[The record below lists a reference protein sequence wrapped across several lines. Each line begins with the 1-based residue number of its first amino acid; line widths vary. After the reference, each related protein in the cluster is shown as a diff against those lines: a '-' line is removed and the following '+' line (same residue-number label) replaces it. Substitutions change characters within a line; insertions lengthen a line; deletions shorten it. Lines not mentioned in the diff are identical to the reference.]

1 MESTKADQRKQL
13 GNQEFKKG
21 NYQAAI
27 SYYTEAIGKDSPSFY
42 VCSEIAPH
50 ETIYSN
56 RAASMIQL
64 KQYKRA
70 LDDCKAAIR
79 LNPDFSKI
87 YKRLFKANLGMGN
100 IEEAEQALKQALTL
114 EPNDPAN
121 KEDSSLMETVL
132 HQQKMIAKYG

>member
-1 MESTKADQRKQL
+1 
-13 GNQEFKKG
+13 
-21 NYQAAI
+21 
-27 SYYTEAIGKDSPSFY
+27 
-42 VCSEIAPH
+42 
-50 ETIYSN
+50 
-56 RAASMIQL
+56 MIQL